1 MTETTLRVLLIEDD
15 EDDFVLTSD
24 LLNDV
29 KGTKYEIT
37 WVSKYGE
44 ALPAIC
50 SGNHD
55 ICLIDYRLGEGNVDV
70 EARAVRRGDERG
82 VLDVLGAEAHDH
94 GLAGVTAEG
103 ETGCQHAVRDA

>member
-15 EDDFVLTSD
+15 EDDFILTSD

-29 KGTKYEIT
+29 KGTKYDIT

-55 ICLIDYRLGEGNVDV
+55 ICLIDYRLGEGNGIQLVR
-70 EARAVRRGDERG
+70 EAIAADCLVPMILLTGQGGHEIDIQATEA
-82 VLDVLGAEAHDH
+82 GAAD
-94 GLAGVTAEG
+94 
-103 ETGCQHAVRDA
+103 